1 MFKYKVGDLVTV
13 SPKADGYDR
22 LYDDFEV
29 EVDELGLVI
38 ECMEK
43 NNACRQSCRQWYN
56 VSFNKSGKRL
66 DFEEWELELL

>member
-1 MFKYKVGDLVTV
+1 MFKYKVGDLVII

-22 LYDDFEV
+22 FFLDFEV
-29 EVDELGLVI
+29 ESDEVGLIV

-43 NNACRQSCRQWYN
+43 NNACRHWYN